1 MYKLTDLYKQLKEE
15 EAVTPPTPYK
25 IEFAKKVLNPK
36 QKETTLHNLLS
47 QYTERIN
54 PKREFFKIEPEQAI
68 AILKLLHTEDATSE
82 VEHQPTTLDQES
94 IIAAKQLK
102 SKRPMLR
109 DTDVAVL
116 VALKIAMEKL
126 ELEDEYK
133 NNIFKLEQ
141 SLETALGALGPSA
154 N

>member
-1 MYKLTDLYKQLKEE
+1 MTESQEKEFNVLGCKVKYTPGLNESHNAMAVIDL
-15 EAVTPPTPYK
+15 
-25 IEFAKKVLNPK
+25 VL
-36 QKETTLHNLLS
+36 H
-47 QYTERIN
+47 
-54 PKREFFKIEPEQAI
+54 
-68 AILKLLHTEDATSE
+68 E
-82 VEHQPTTLDQES
+82 VEE
-94 IIAAKQLK
+94 LK

-133 NNIFKLEQ
+133 INIFKLEQ
-141 SLETALGALGPSA
+141 SLETALGALAPSA